1 MIYGPRTWKL
11 FIISAMLL
19 LVSAILDACVCAYIH
34 LAYIHLA
41 YIHLAYIHLLHS
53 ELPRC
58 CQFASVCVSLRLRA
72 KLVAVYCSPGNWQL
86 RQSVVM
92 AHELGNCSSFRRSLP
107 FTFNSFCSLHRDSR
121 PFTFNS
127 FCSLHRDSRRLER
140 GRRTGVQP
148 TSVGTKPTSG
158 GTKPTLFILF
168 PMFHLSN
175 SQNVRQSNISAPPSA
190 KRQAPFSNLFILFPM
205 FHLSNSQNV
214 RQSNISAPPSA
225 KRQAPFSNLFL
236 FSILLFPCHMPS
248 PVCQG
253 LFTIIILFDE

>member
-1 MIYGPRTWKL
+1 MC
-11 FIISAMLL
+11 ACMLL
-19 LVSAILDACVCAYIH
+19 HAATCCYM
-34 LAYIHLA
+34 
-41 YIHLAYIHLLHS
+41 LLHGNS
-53 ELPRC
+53 AKRTCSIRC
-58 CQFASVCVSLRLRA
+58 SKMEEGESAD
-72 KLVAVYCSPGNWQL
+72 L
-86 RQSVVM
+86 RQP
-92 AHELGNCSSFRRSLP
+92 H
-107 FTFNSFCSLHRDSR
+107 FTFNS
-121 PFTFNS
+121 FNS

-190 KRQAPFSNLFILFPM
+190 KRQAPFSNLF
-205 FHLSNSQNV
+205 
-214 RQSNISAPPSA
+214 
-225 KRQAPFSNLFL
+225 L

>member
-1 MIYGPRTWKL
+1 MSSWC
-11 FIISAMLL
+11 MLL
-19 LVSAILDACVCAYIH
+19 LVSAILDACVC
-34 LAYIHLA
+34 A

-127 FCSLHRDSRRLER
+127 FNSFCSLHRDSRPFTFNNSSFSKASVLVAMYAFYLKHYVYT
-140 GRRTGVQP
+140 GAQARRP
-148 TSVGTKPTSG
+148 MPHATSPMSHAFI
-158 GTKPTLFILF
+158 PPDARSTLRSTLR
-168 PMFHLSN
+168 S
-175 SQNVRQSNISAPPSA
+175 VC
-190 KRQAPFSNLFILFPM
+190 
-205 FHLSNSQNV
+205 
-214 RQSNISAPPSA
+214 
-225 KRQAPFSNLFL
+225 
-236 FSILLFPCHMPS
+236 LLFEALRWQPYPLVGS
-248 PVCQG
+248 LTP
-253 LFTIIILFDE
+253 